1 MKWQLM
7 RLSRWLLSFVPLI
20 VTSAAGAALLPYLNY
35 PNNIAVLVVCFLMWS
50 AGQCTSFMVLTI
62 YMWRLMACNV
72 PARDAIVS
80 CFIPLGPLGQGSF
93 SIQSQAVF
101 LSNFLLKTNFGPT
114 QSSPPPIPRET
125 ILALAETVHWMGI
138 IAGLFLIGHATFWLV
153 EAFSSV
159 IWRIPKKFN
168 IGFWGFTFPF
178 ATYANALSTISK
190 DLRNEGLK
198 GWAATCTTT
207 VVLFWLLCAVGTVY
221 KGFWKGELFYAP
233 GLEGWVFEHEH
244 EREGNQKK
252 HNDKAQ
258 PAKSTARL
266 QLEKMQSRQRTT
278 NASGTYSIT
287 RPGPEDEEGREDSRT
302 RGAEDGDVKNSD
314 GGASSE
320 AADGH
325 VQQRDGRL

>member
-1 MKWQLM
+1 M
-7 RLSRWLLSFVPLI
+7 
-20 VTSAAGAALLPYLNY
+20 LPYLNY
-35 PNNIAVLVVCFLMWS
+35 PNNIAVLVVSFLMWA

-93 SIQSQAVF
+93 SIQLQAIF
-101 LSNFLLKTNFGPT
+101 LSNFLKKSNFGPT

-125 ILALAETVHWMGI
+125 IEALAEVVHWMGI
-138 IAGLFLIGHATFWLV
+138 IAALFLIGHATFWLV

-178 ATYANALSTISK
+178 ATYANGLSIISK
-190 DLRNEGLK
+190 DLRNDGLK

-233 GLEGWVFEHEH
+233 GLEGWAFEHKH
-244 EREGNQKK
+244 EREDAQKK
-252 HNDKAQ
+252 QSEKGEQ
-258 PAKSTARL
+258 VKSTSRK
-266 QLEKMQSRQRTT
+266 QIEKMQAQQRTT

-287 RPGPEDEEGREDSRT
+287 RPGPEDEETREDGRSRRVANGSVKSSE
-302 RGAEDGDVKNSD
+302 RGAS
-314 GGASSE
+314 GASFNLV
-320 AADGH
+320 DGH
-325 VQQRDGRL
+325 VLHTDETI